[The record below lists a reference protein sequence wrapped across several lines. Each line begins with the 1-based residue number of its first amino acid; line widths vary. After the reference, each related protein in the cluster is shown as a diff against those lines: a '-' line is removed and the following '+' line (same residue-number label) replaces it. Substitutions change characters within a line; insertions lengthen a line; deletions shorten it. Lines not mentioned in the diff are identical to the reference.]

1 MTSIFDKYIIESNAI
16 EGIHCDPTEG
26 EKKEFRRFMMLE
38 EVTIEDLEQF
48 VRVYQPNA
56 QLRDKTSIPGV
67 RVGNHIAPPS
77 GPQIRS
83 LLNLLLFRVNGSGT
97 DICPYE
103 AHLTYETI
111 HPFTDGNGRSG
122 RMLWAWQM
130 GRSGL
135 GLGFL
140 HRFYYQTLDSIQKRK
155 KEKLCP

>member
-1 MTSIFDKYIIESNAI
+1 MKSIFDEFIIESNAI
-16 EGIHCDPTEG
+16 EGIHRYPTEA
-26 EKKEFRRFMMLE
+26 EKKEFSRFMMLE
-38 EVTIEDLEQF
+38 KVTIEDLEQF

-56 QLRDKTSIPGV
+56 KFRDSIDIPGV

-83 LLNLLLFRVNGSGT
+83 MLNLLLFQVNNK
-97 DICPYE
+97 DVNPHE
-103 AHLTYETI
+103 AHITYETI

-130 GRSGL
+130 GQSGL

-140 HRFYYQTLDSIQKRK
+140 HKFYYQTLDSKP
-155 KEKLCP
+155 KENKLCP

>member
-1 MTSIFDKYIIESNAI
+1 MTSIFDKFIIESNAI
-16 EGIHCDPTEG
+16 EGINRSPTDA
-26 EKKEFRRFMMLE
+26 EKKEFRRFMMLRK
-38 EVTIEDLEQF
+38 VTIEDLEQF

-56 QLRDKTSIPGV
+56 QFRGRIDIPGV

-97 DICPYE
+97 FISPHE
-103 AHLTYETI
+103 AHITYETV

-130 GRSGL
+130 GQSKL

-140 HRFYYQTLDSIQKRK
+140 HMFYYQTLSAQGK
-155 KEKLCP
+155 